1 MAKLSLF
8 WELKVDLSTE
18 ISVIYHI
25 SRIKHDNLD
34 KGKHLVKLNNHSCFK
49 KKKPLSKLEVEFS
62 VVATFGN

>member
-34 KGKHLVKLNNHSCFK
+34 KGKHLVKLNSHSCFK
-49 KKKPLSKLEVEFS
+49 KKNLL
-62 VVATFGN
+62 AN